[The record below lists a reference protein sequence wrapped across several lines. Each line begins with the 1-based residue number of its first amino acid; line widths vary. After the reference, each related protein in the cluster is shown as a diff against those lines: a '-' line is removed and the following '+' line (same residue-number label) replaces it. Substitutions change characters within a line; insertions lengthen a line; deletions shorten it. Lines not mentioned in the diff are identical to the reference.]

1 MKFIWIIGIKALK
14 LQGTGK
20 PTVRETGDW
29 ITKSLEKVSEN
40 GIHLNSTH
48 EHYMRKAFRLAERAY
63 EEKEVPVGAVVVS
76 GDRIVG
82 KGYNQTERLKDA
94 TAHAEMLALSAACST
109 LESKYLEEAT
119 VYVTLEP
126 CPMCTGAMV
135 WAKVP
140 RLVFGAW
147 DARWG
152 ACGSLFN
159 LASTNK
165 LNHRMEVIQGI
176 MENDCEL
183 LMKEFFRERRG

>member
-1 MKFIWIIGIKALK
+1 M
-14 LQGTGK
+14 
-20 PTVRETGDW
+20 
-29 ITKSLEKVSEN
+29 SEN

-48 EHYMRKAFRLAERAY
+48 ERYMRKAFRLAERAY
-63 EEKEVPVGAVVVS
+63 EEKEIPVGAVVVS
-76 GDRIVG
+76 GNRIVG

-94 TAHAEMLALSAACST
+94 TAHAEMLAISAACST

-152 ACGSLFN
+152 SCGSLFN
-159 LASTNK
+159 LASNNK
-165 LNHRMEVIQGI
+165 LNHRVEVIQGI
-176 MENDCEL
+176 LENDCER